1 MRFVYFK
8 ENNDII
14 LYQFLENI
22 PKMEDMIKLKGR
34 KGKVLQVNEM
44 EQNKYEVI
52 VQLEKKVKKQVLV
65 NDKRK
70 RR

>member
-14 LYQFLENI
+14 LCQFLENI